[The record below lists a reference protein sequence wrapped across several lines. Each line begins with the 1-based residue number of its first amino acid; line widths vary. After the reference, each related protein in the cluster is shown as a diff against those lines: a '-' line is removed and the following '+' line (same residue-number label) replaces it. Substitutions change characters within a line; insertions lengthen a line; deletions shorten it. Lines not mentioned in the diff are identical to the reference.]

1 MTISLG
7 HEPLPAL
14 PKPVLAAYRARV
26 ELVRQNYLQSMRCR
40 LSTHAR
46 CCSLPPLSSA
56 ATGSL
61 EKRLQ
66 NIKIFVSGPFG
77 AGVLSVAEHSVTC
90 GRAGELGW
98 AGLSPWSLAY
108 FPGRKA
114 LRCWPSWSTAS
125 PNGVLPCEQ
134 QRERMWGCM
143 ENTSFYHN
151 RPFPR
156 CSACSG
162 TAKPQ
167 LSVWGVCLFQASV
180 SVFMSRALLSQK
192 TVQHHN
198 SCKVWCS

>member
-7 HEPLPAL
+7 HEPPPAL

-90 GRAGELGW
+90 GRAGLGRFEPLEPCI
-98 AGLSPWSLAY
+98 LSRQEGSAVLA
-108 FPGRKA
+108 
-114 LRCWPSWSTAS
+114 L
-125 PNGVLPCEQ
+125 
-134 QRERMWGCM
+134 M
-143 ENTSFYHN
+143 EHCQ
-151 RPFPR
+151 P
-156 CSACSG
+156 
-162 TAKPQ
+162 
-167 LSVWGVCLFQASV
+167 
-180 SVFMSRALLSQK
+180 
-192 TVQHHN
+192 
-198 SCKVWCS
+198 